1 MHLLKKITLDIA
13 YDYDF
18 DLFGIS
24 VSAKG
29 YMLAAAINKHLGI
42 DLQRIED
49 LEVKHP
55 KQKEVDAYPVY
66 HFQDLDLEVDFYLIG
81 NKSKQALVPHL
92 KPIDYFWMIK
102 GNYQIKDPV
111 HYTNIFK
118 EIRGVNL
125 AYPIKIEPKNTFVN
139 LLF

>member
-1 MHLLKKITLDIA
+1 MKKITLETI
-13 YDYDF
+13 YDFDF

-24 VSAKG
+24 TSAKG
-29 YMLAAAINKHLGI
+29 YMFAADINKHLNI
-42 DLQRIED
+42 QLKRIED
-49 LEVKHP
+49 LEVKHV

-66 HFQDLDLEVDFYLIG
+66 FFQDMDLEVDFYLIG

-102 GNYQIKDPV
+102 GNYQVKDPSF
-111 HYTNIFK
+111 YANSFK
-118 EIRGVNL
+118 EIKGVNL
-125 AYPIKIEPKNTFVN
+125 AYHIKTEPQSAFVN